1 MIEQLDTQG
10 GNKSKELASGN
21 GHNGQTAGK
30 HMPTSLITPSRRPKR
45 RSSELAVHTSR
56 RPRNST
62 KGNAVCQSV
71 RPAPPPFPGCT

>member
-10 GNKSKELASGN
+10 ANKSKELASGN

-45 RSSELAVHTSR
+45 SSELAIHTVDVLGTTPKAMLSV
-56 RPRNST
+56 S
-62 KGNAVCQSV
+62 QSV
-71 RPAPPPFPGCT
+71 RPAPPPFPGCA